1 MCAAARVDPATGSRC
16 REHFR
21 AACRAVAR
29 LGGMSNAKRCWAVWG
44 PLIIAPKV
52 HFLNSVL
59 SEECPVCLY
68 WRRRIDA
75 APLSGLDEACPGAE
89 RTPDSVQRC
98 ASPSLASLNR
108 WR

>member
-1 MCAAARVDPATGSRC
+1 MCAAARVDPETGSRC

-52 HFLNSVL
+52 HFLNSAL
-59 SEECPVCLY
+59 SEECPVCMTIVLALPDR
-68 WRRRIDA
+68 WLGAQRARRGTCTRQTDA
-75 APLSGLDEACPGAE
+75 KIGTEMRKPIPGKAG
-89 RTPDSVQRC
+89 
-98 ASPSLASLNR
+98 
-108 WR
+108 

>member
-1 MCAAARVDPATGSRC
+1 MCAAARVDPETGSRC
-16 REHFR
+16 DGHFWG
-21 AACRAVAR
+21 ASRAVAPPC
-29 LGGMSNAKRCWAVWG
+29 GMSNAKRCWAVS

-59 SEECPVCLY
+59 SEECPVCMY

-75 APLSGLDEACPGAE
+75 APLSGLDGACPGAE
-89 RTPDSVQRC
+89 RTPESVERC
-98 ASPSLASLNR
+98 ASPCVTRLHR